1 MFSAAGSHQI
11 AGVVFPTGI
20 SRATLNVPDVTKTPA
35 PPSPLPIP
43 YPNTAHFENPPAVFV
58 VQALFGLT
66 DIEVLGAAPLSTEF
80 HGL

>member
-1 MFSAAGSHQI
+1 M

-20 SRATLNVPDVTKTPA
+20 SHAILKVPDVTTTPA

-43 YPNTAHFENPPAVFV
+43 YPTTAHFENPPAVAV
-58 VQALFGLT
+58 VLALFNPT
-66 DIEVLGAAPLSTEF
+66 DIEVLGAAPLSMEF

>member
-1 MFSAAGSHQI
+1 M
-11 AGVVFPTGI
+11 AGVVFLTGI
-20 SRATLNVPDVTKTPA
+20 GSHATSNVPDVTTTPA

-43 YPNTAHFENPPAVFV
+43 YPNIAHFENPPAVPV
-58 VQALFGLT
+58 VQALFNPT

>member
-1 MFSAAGSHQI
+1 M
-11 AGVVFPTGI
+11 AGVVSPTGI
-20 SRATLNVPDVTKTPA
+20 KHATLNVPDLTTTPA

-43 YPNTAHFENPPAVFV
+43 YPTTAHFENPPAVLV
-58 VQALFGLT
+58 VQALFNHT

>member
-1 MFSAAGSHQI
+1 MASVFS
-11 AGVVFPTGI
+11 PTGI
-20 SRATLNVPDVTKTPA
+20 SHAILNVPDVTKTPA

-58 VQALFGLT
+58 VQALFAT

>member
-1 MFSAAGSHQI
+1 M

-35 PPSPLPIP
+35 PPGPLPIP
-43 YPNTAHFENPPAVFV
+43 YPNTAHFENPPAVPV
-58 VQALFGLT
+58 VQALFDHT
-66 DIEVLGAAPLSTEF
+66 DIEVLGVAPLSTEF

>member
-1 MFSAAGSHQI
+1 M

-58 VQALFGLT
+58 VQALFGPT

>member
-1 MFSAAGSHQI
+1 MASVFS
-11 AGVVFPTGI
+11 PTGI
-20 SRATLNVPDVTKTPA
+20 SHAILNVPDVTKTPA

-43 YPNTAHFENPPAVFV
+43 YPNTAHFENPPAVSV
-58 VQALFGLT
+58 VQALFNNT